1 MKPLSSENKAA
12 LVRLVETL
20 QLKGYSVNT
29 IRTYR
34 NEFIQLLSM
43 LGPINVNDLST
54 EHLRRYMLYCINELK
69 LSEATLHSRL
79 NAIKFY
85 FENVLSREKIF
96 VEIPR
101 PKKPSNLPKFLSVIE
116 VRQLL
121 EVTTNL
127 KHNTLLKM
135 CYGMGLRV
143 SEVVAIRLCDIDF
156 HSMQVFIRRAKG
168 KQDRYCNL
176 PACMVDQIY
185 QYEAQYKP
193 KVYLFEGQNGG
204 LYTVRS
210 AQAVFHNALLRARIK
225 KSVGIHALRH
235 SFATHLLDTGTQI
248 SFIQHLLGHKKI
260 ETTLIYTRVT
270 NRHLKNVRSP
280 LDAL

>member
-1 MKPLSSENKAA
+1 MKPLSAENGAA

-20 QLKGYSVNT
+20 QLKGYSANT

-34 NEFIQLLSM
+34 NEFMQLLSL
-43 LGPINVNDLST
+43 LGSIKVYDLST
-54 EHLRRYMLYCINELK
+54 ERLRRYMLYCTNELK

-85 FENVLSREKIF
+85 FERVLNREKILA
-96 VEIPR
+96 ELPR
-101 PKKPSNLPKFLSVIE
+101 PRKHSTLPKFLSITE
-116 VRQLL
+116 VRRML

-143 SEVVAIRLCDIDF
+143 SEVVALRLSDIDV

-168 KQDRYCNL
+168 KKDRYCNL
-176 PACMVDQIY
+176 PTSMVQQINHY
-185 QYEAQYKP
+185 QTHYKP
-193 KVYLFEGQNGG
+193 KEYLFEGQNGG
-204 LYTVRS
+204 PYTVRS

-235 SFATHLLDTGTQI
+235 SFATHLLDAGTQI
-248 SFIQHLLGHKKI
+248 GFIQQLLGHKKI
-260 ETTLIYTRVT
+260 ETTLIYARVT
-270 NRHLKNVRSP
+270 NRHLKNVKSP